1 MIGTPRNIRR
11 SSVSFRERQ
20 PLLTPRM
27 RSIILYWLMK
37 VVGGGGGGGCEIR
50 IFSNIKAALNVIF
63 SVCS

>member
-37 VVGGGGGGGCEIR
+37 VVVVVKLE
-50 IFSNIKAALNVIF
+50 F
-63 SVCS
+63 SVISKQH

>member
-1 MIGTPRNIRR
+1 MIGTPRNIKR

-37 VVGGGGGGGCEIR
+37 VVVVVLKLE
-50 IFSNIKAALNVIF
+50 F
-63 SVCS
+63 SVISKQH

>member
-37 VVGGGGGGGCEIR
+37 VVVVVVVVVVVLE
-50 IFSNIKAALNVIF
+50 F
-63 SVCS
+63 SVISKQH

>member
-37 VVGGGGGGGCEIR
+37 VVVVVLKLE
-50 IFSNIKAALNVIF
+50 F
-63 SVCS
+63 SVISKQH

>member
-1 MIGTPRNIRR
+1 MIGMPRNIRR

-37 VVGGGGGGGCEIR
+37 VVVVVLKLE
-50 IFSNIKAALNVIF
+50 F
-63 SVCS
+63 SVISKQH

>member
-1 MIGTPRNIRR
+1 MIGTPRNIKR

-37 VVGGGGGGGCEIR
+37 VVVVVVVVLKLE
-50 IFSNIKAALNVIF
+50 F
-63 SVCS
+63 SVISKQH